1 MAKKT
6 SIRKLPEFDM
16 ATGLPVAEPRE
27 VPEVPE
33 TPERTPAERA
43 MEEIRKEYGEL
54 PRFSTEFL
62 LRSILIELVRA
73 RTGI

>member
-6 SIRKLPEFDM
+6 TSSRKLPEFDM
-16 ATGLPVAEPRE
+16 GTGLQIAGL
-27 VPEVPE
+27 PE
-33 TPERTPAERA
+33 TPETPEMTPAERA

>member
-6 SIRKLPEFDM
+6 SSRKLPEFDM
-16 ATGLPVAEPRE
+16 GTGLPVAEPRE
-27 VPEVPE
+27 VPE
-33 TPERTPAERA
+33 TPEMTPAERA
-43 MEEIRKEYGEL
+43 MEEIMKEYGEL

>member
-6 SIRKLPEFDM
+6 SGRKLPEFDM
-16 ATGLPVAEPRE
+16 GTGLQIEEPRE
-27 VPEVPE
+27 VPE
-33 TPERTPAERA
+33 TPAEPGMTPAERA